1 MFMDSFTSTKSRR
14 RALAILA
21 FHKIGEPSN
30 GGYSTWN
37 YIPRETFIGYLR
49 HLSDDGWQV
58 IDLVTFLRGILKPN
72 TLPYRSALLT
82 FDDGYQSILTVALP
96 SLLWFRYPAVLFV
109 PTDFIGGHNSFDEGI
124 EPDEA
129 ICSWDELRELER
141 HGVSIQSHG
150 TTHRP
155 FSKLGFDEQKE
166 ELVGSKTLLETQL
179 KKPVEVF
186 AFPYGDEG
194 TNSKSL
200 RRMLG
205 RAGYRAACL
214 YGGGLINLPI
224 SDPYR
229 LFRLAMGPDTDLK
242 AELIK

>member
-1 MFMDSFTSTKSRR
+1 MSTLSNAKSREQ
-14 RALAILA
+14 ALAILA
-21 FHKIGEPSN
+21 FHKIGEPST
-30 GGYSTWN
+30 GEHPTWN
-37 YIPRETFIGYLR
+37 YIPEETFIGYLR
-49 HLSDDGWQV
+49 YLSENGWQV
-58 IDLVTFLRGILKPN
+58 IDLATFLQGVLKPH
-72 TLPYRSALLT
+72 TLPDRSALLT
-82 FDDGYQSILTVALP
+82 FDDGYRSILTVALP
-96 SLLWFRYPAVLFV
+96 LLCRFRYPAALFV
-109 PTDFIGGHNSFDEGI
+109 ATDFIGDRNIFDEGI

-141 HGVSIQSHG
+141 HGISIQSHG
-150 TTHRP
+150 ATHRP
-155 FSKLGFDEQKE
+155 FSKLELHEQRE
-166 ELVGSKTLLETQL
+166 ELVGSKALLETQL

-224 SDPYR
+224 FDPYR

-242 AELIK
+242 TELI